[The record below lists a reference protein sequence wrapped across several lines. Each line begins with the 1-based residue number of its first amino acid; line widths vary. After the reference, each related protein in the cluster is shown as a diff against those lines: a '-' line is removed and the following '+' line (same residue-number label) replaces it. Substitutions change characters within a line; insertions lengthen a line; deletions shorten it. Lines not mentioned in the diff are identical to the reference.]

1 MITTRR
7 EWIQTLLAA
16 GVAINTGS
24 STFAAEEQV
33 KVALLESVFAGQDRA
48 KILEQIKPFA
58 EIIKKE
64 TGTPAQFDVLTYE
77 QMEKEFKTGTTQ
89 LVILSGLEYGWMR
102 SGNTDAKALLIASID
117 PGATKTVVAVKQDD
131 AASDIKE
138 LVGANVAVPDRIP
151 FISQYCLSKVL
162 GQPHDK
168 AFKLVKPGDV
178 DETLEAVLDGKARGA
193 IVTGAGME
201 VFRERKP
208 GRFKKLKALYTS
220 VDFPATTVMYSDKIS
235 DKAALE
241 KFKEAL
247 IKSNE
252 KPEGA
257 RVLTLYKL
265 KGFEQLPAGF
275 DEQAL
280 AVAKEFPKQ

>member
-1 MITTRR
+1 MIPTRR
-7 EWIQTLLAA
+7 EWIQTLLATGAAISA
-16 GVAINTGS
+16 GTS
-24 STFAAEEQV
+24 SYGAEEQV

-64 TGTPAQFDVLTYE
+64 TGTPAQFDVLSFE
-77 QMEKEFKTGTTQ
+77 QMEKEFKAGTTQ

-102 SGNTDAKALLIASID
+102 SSNTDAKALLIASID

-131 AASDIKE
+131 AAREVKE
-138 LVGANVAVPDRIP
+138 LAGANVAVPDRIP

-168 AFKLVKPGDV
+168 AFKMVKPGDV

-208 GRFKKLKALYTS
+208 GRFRKLKALYSS

-265 KGFEQLPAGF
+265 KGFEQLPTGF